1 MRTEGLKEREEN
13 EPVLDEDT
21 NIIESETTIVGRY
34 FSFNEQDMK
43 DEILENIKSTMK
55 WHRRFESEMN
65 LPKNSVSYIYS
76 SGENAFNENHSFEL
90 SEHNYVNYQQ
100 QKMRAFNLD
109 SRKEELS
116 NFNDESIVIRP
127 VNILLDVGQMIL
139 IDQVASIDVK
149 HMSDGARTSF
159 RLMTTFHLPVNV
171 IETKD
176 FVVLRKSSG
185 KN

>member
-43 DEILENIKSTMK
+43 DEILENIESTVK
-55 WHRRFESEMN
+55 WCRQFESEMN
-65 LPKNSVSYIYS
+65 LPKNSVSYTYS
-76 SGENAFNENHSFEL
+76 SGENAFNEDHSFES

-100 QKMRAFNLD
+100 KKMRAFNLD

-116 NFNDESIVIRP
+116 FFNDESTVIRP
-127 VNILLDVGQMIL
+127 VNILLDVGQTIL
-139 IDQVASIDVK
+139 IGQVTSINVK
-149 HMSDGARTSF
+149 YVR
-159 RLMTTFHLPVNV
+159 
-171 IETKD
+171 
-176 FVVLRKSSG
+176 
-185 KN
+185 